1 MSAASSWSAASVLS
15 SPTALPHTL
24 QSLLKALGN
33 NFPADGIFVNTYYSE
48 TKEVHFLAHATHQSA
63 QEIYDIVPLDRNRKS
78 NAQTPSQ
85 DPVYRVDNIETDPF
99 THAVATQVI
108 ADIQSYVMVR
118 LRLEGRHLGVACFYS
133 RRQAAF
139 NDAHVRQIDAIQQS
153 QPLPLVILLNNTP
166 SMRQLQPTIE
176 QAAVFDIPVLITGES
191 GTGKEVVAQ
200 TIHRLSGRSSRPFV
214 RVNCS
219 AIPESLI
226 EAELFGH
233 EPGAFTDAR
242 KLHRGLFEEADG
254 GTLFLDEIGELPLS
268 MQAKL
273 LHAVQ
278 DRKIRRVGAAHE
290 IPVNIRIISAT
301 NRNLAKLVQQK
312 RFRVDLYYRLNVL
325 SLQIRPLRERH
336 EDLEPLLK
344 LFLNEVQTSFRLSVP
359 AETLGHLLEQAK
371 HWHWPGNV
379 RELRNAVV
387 RSVLAI
393 AQNNTPPRLI
403 LDEPNQQLPES
414 LPQDQ
419 DTAGSVSETRSLVRD
434 ATGQWIDFD
443 TLQRLYFSEL
453 LQACH
458 GRIAGPNG
466 AAHIAGL
473 HPNTMRSRLQKLRVH
488 FSKTS

>member
-1 MSAASSWSAASVLS
+1 MRLSKSYLASVLTLAAAGIAGCSDNFDTPPMVIPHTDIEANITIKDLKTQYWNSDRNYIDTIGFAENGDSLYIRARVIS
-15 SPTALPHTL
+15 SDESGNIYNNLYIQDETGALPL
-24 QSLLKALGN
+24 SIRYPDM
-33 NFPADGIFVNTYYSE
+33 FNTYRIGQ
-48 TKEVHFLAHATHQSA
+48 EVVLSVSGMYIGKYNGLQQLGQPEYTEEYGWEATFMSR
-63 QEIYDIVPLDRNRKS
+63 ELFES
-78 NAQTPSQ
+78 
-85 DPVYRVDNIETDPF
+85 RVLLNGLPD
-99 THAVATQVI
+99 ATQIDTVTVYLDQLTSSTEDLI
-108 ADIQSYVMVR
+108 KYQGQLVR
-118 LRLEGRHLGVACFYS
+118 
-133 RRQAAF
+133 
-139 NDAHVRQIDAIQQS
+139 I
-153 QPLPLVILLNNTP
+153 NN
-166 SMRQLQPTIE
+166 
-176 QAAVFDIPVLITGES
+176 V
-191 GTGKEVVAQ
+191 K
-200 TIHRLSGRSSRPFV
+200 
-214 RVNCS
+214 
-219 AIPESLI
+219 
-226 EAELFGH
+226 
-233 EPGAFTDAR
+233 
-242 KLHRGLFEEADG
+242 FEEADG

-403 LDEPNQQLPES
+403 LDEPNQQLSES

-453 LQACH
+453 LQVCH